1 MAPGTRKGWPLL
13 RWPSPYQATSLY
25 AERTLRGGARGY
37 IAKNQPGREFVSAVR
52 RVLGG
57 EVYLSRKMSSWFLER
72 IVIPGAKGVGQQRR
86 AQKGERRARRGI
98 ITTKTQRTRRRRDSE
113 NIKMGS
119 ETCV

>member
-25 AERTLRGGARGY
+25 AERALRGGARGY

-52 RVLGG
+52 RVLGA

-86 AQKGERRARRGI
+86 AQRGERGVRRGI

>member
-1 MAPGTRKGWPLL
+1 M
-13 RWPSPYQATSLY
+13 
-25 AERTLRGGARGY
+25 
-37 IAKNQPGREFVSAVR
+37 SAVR